1 MGDLTHLKQS
11 LGVTGEVGVVP
22 VIEELTSGWFMG

>member
-1 MGDLTHLKQS
+1 MGDLTHLKQ
-11 LGVTGEVGVVP
+11 GPGATGEVGVVS